1 VAITNGYCTRGDLT
15 DQLRITDNIDDKI
28 IDRAVTTASRLIDGR
43 CGRRFYADTTATARY
58 YTPRSSTFTIVD
70 DISSLTGLIIK
81 SDADV
86 NGTWETT
93 LTVGTDIQV
102 GPSNAL
108 ARNEPIN
115 TFRAI
120 QQYFPMSTVERE
132 TLEVTAKW
140 GWPAVPDAVAQATA
154 LLAARIFK
162 RYDSP
167 LGVAGFGDM
176 GAITV
181 RRLDPDVE
189 LLIAPFRLM
198 TYA

>member
-1 VAITNGYCTRGDLT
+1 MTITNGYCTRADLT

-28 IDRAVTTASRLIDGR
+28 IDRAITAASRQIDGR
-43 CGRRFYADTTATARY
+43 CGRRFYADSTATVRY
-58 YTPRSSTFTIVD
+58 YIPRSSTFTIVD
-70 DISSLTGLIIK
+70 DISSTTGLTIEI
-81 SDADV
+81 DADV

-115 TFRAI
+115 TLRAI
-120 QQYFPMSTVERE
+120 QYYFPLSTLDRE
-132 TLEVTAKW
+132 TLKVTAKW
-140 GWPAVPDAVAQATA
+140 GWPAVPNAIVEATA

-167 LGVAGFGDM
+167 LGVAGFGDL

-189 LLIAPFRLM
+189 LLIAPYRLM